1 MNINYK
7 NKVVV
12 FLQQPI
18 HLGKFMTYAHLVKI
32 LGGLA
37 FFFFGMQMMKEELE
51 HATGNSMKKILER
64 FTSTKYSGILAG
76 IVVTAIVQSSSLIT
90 VMTVSLV
97 GAKIMTLRQAT
108 WIIMGSNIG
117 TTITSQLLAF
127 DLGYMAPVMAF
138 IGMVLVTFLKS
149 SKLHHIGSLLSGIGV
164 LYIGMDTMSQ
174 AMLPLRNSPAFL
186 NLLTYFTNP
195 FCGILAGTLFT
206 AVIQSSSA
214 SVGILQALAGGGF
227 INLTGSIYILFGQNI
242 GTCITSILA
251 SIGANKASKEAT
263 LVHLL
268 YNIISTIVFVP
279 FFLLTPLEHIF
290 MALSPHHIEAQ
301 IANVHTFLNVATTVV
316 LLPFD
321 KKLADMAGGLIE
333 QSYKKNKRNK

>member
-1 MNINYK
+1 MNIFNK

-18 HLGKFMTYAHLVKI
+18 HLGKIMTYTDIVKM

-51 HATGNSMKKILER
+51 HVAGNQMKNILER
-64 FTSTKYSGILAG
+64 FTSTKYSGILIG
-76 IVVTAIVQSSSLIT
+76 TIVTAMVQSSSLIT

-117 TTITSQLLAF
+117 TTVTSQLLAF
-127 DLGYMAPVMAF
+127 DLGYIAPVMAF
-138 IGMVLVTFLKS
+138 VGMVFVTFLKNP
-149 SKLHHIGSLLSGIGV
+149 KLHHIGSLISGIGV
-164 LYIGMDTMSQ
+164 LYIGMDTMSE
-174 AMLPLRNSPAFL
+174 AMIPLRNCPAFL

-195 FCGILAGTLFT
+195 FLGILAGTLFT
-206 AVIQSSSA
+206 AIIQSSSA
-214 SVGILQALAGGGF
+214 SVGILQALAGSGF
-227 INLTGSIYILFGQNI
+227 INLTSSIYILFGQNI

-251 SIGANKASKEAT
+251 AIGANKASKEAT

-279 FFLLTPLEHIF
+279 FFLFTPLEHIF
-290 MALSPHHIEAQ
+290 LFLSPHHIEAQ
-301 IANVHTFLNVATTVV
+301 IANVHTFLNVATTIV

-321 KKLADMAGGLIE
+321 KNLTNMAERLIE
-333 QSYKKNKRNK
+333 QSEKKKLKT

>member
-1 MNINYK
+1 MLS
-7 NKVVV
+7 VTAS
-12 FLQQPI
+12 I
-18 HLGKFMTYAHLVKI
+18 HLGKFMTYTNLVKM

-51 HATGNSMKKILER
+51 HVAGHRMKNILER

-76 IVVTAIVQSSSLIT
+76 TIVTAMVQSSSLIT

-97 GAKIMTLRQAT
+97 GANIMTLRQAT

-117 TTITSQLLAF
+117 TTVTSQLLAF
-127 DLGYMAPVMAF
+127 DLGYIAPVMAF
-138 IGMVLVTFLKS
+138 LGMVLVTFFKNPR
-149 SKLHHIGSLLSGIGV
+149 LHHIGSLISGIGV
-164 LYIGMDTMSQ
+164 LYIGMDTMSA
-174 AMLPLRNSPAFL
+174 AMIPLRNCPAFL
-186 NLLTYFTNP
+186 SLLTYFKNP
-195 FCGILAGTLFT
+195 FLGILAGTLFT
-206 AVIQSSSA
+206 AIIQSSSA
-214 SVGILQALAGGGF
+214 SVGILQALAGSGF

-251 SIGANKASKEAT
+251 AIGANKASKEAT

-279 FFLLTPLEHIF
+279 FFLFTPLEKAF
-290 MALSPHHIEAQ
+290 LVLSPNHIEAQ

-321 KKLADMAGGLIE
+321 SQLAHISERLIE
-333 QSYKKNKRNK
+333 RTDKNKK